1 MISSFI
7 PNINKHSFTDE
18 DIISGINNN
27 EDWAINTLIR
37 AQYTPIKKM
46 VFSLRNTLLEPDD
59 IFQEGL
65 MRLIVNI
72 RAGRFKNES
81 SLSTYLNRI
90 CRNICLKILT
100 NHKTTTI
107 EGREII
113 DEIEDDDYY
122 DLLVLIS
129 EIKEKT
135 EKSCREILDLRF
147 KQSDEGKKLS
157 AINYLVLMRLRLN

>member
-18 DIISGINNN
+18 DIISGINNNN

-72 RAGRFKNES
+72 RAGRFKTRV
-81 SLSTYLNRI
+81 LYQRI
-90 CRNICLKILT
+90 
-100 NHKTTTI
+100 
-107 EGREII
+107 
-113 DEIEDDDYY
+113 
-122 DLLVLIS
+122 
-129 EIKEKT
+129 
-135 EKSCREILDLRF
+135 
-147 KQSDEGKKLS
+147 
-157 AINYLVLMRLRLN
+157 